1 MGDFSWRSLSCALKA
16 RLGPGMAH
24 VSPYPAGR
32 TAPGREAWIA
42 QLRLVSSRLGT
53 VSASTED
60 EFLAIGA
67 RLQDFYQ
74 RAGEITAIV
83 SSLVNSLGGEKGS
96 ASMNGLAVILND
108 LESHLAD
115 ARNESGRQSL
125 ETILQSLDRITTPL
139 TGFARMNKSLQMLG
153 VYTKIESSRLGEN
166 SAGFESL
173 TKDVSR
179 LSDEVIGKA
188 DAILLQKDQLAA
200 DIRNALAE
208 VVNMGAEKQDS
219 IQAVLGKTRLSLQ
232 TLSSIVDRCSS
243 SAGAISLSSEVVTE
257 NLGQV
262 VVALQ
267 AHDTVRQQ
275 IEHVAESLNE
285 LAGRQPDPGLLQ
297 HENPDDRD
305 HLAVETGMLCEI
317 QAAQLRH
324 ASAELRNA
332 VESII
337 ASLREIA
344 VKESG
349 MSRDTVDLVGV
360 TDQAGSS
367 FFTEMG
373 NDLTEVVTMLSAAAA
388 TSRKLSEVMTAA
400 TGMMGEIF
408 HFVDDIENI
417 VYAIKLIAL
426 NFLIQA
432 DGLGGRGGGL
442 GVLAE
447 AISRLSVDA
456 REQAE
461 GVTGILLEIKALT
474 DGLCRTVGAEAAAME
489 ARVGEMRQEVE
500 GMLASLRQMKG
511 EVAQE
516 LARANAMVQELSAD
530 IEEAVNGITV
540 HQKVAAVI
548 GEAETMLAAITQE
561 AKALLPADKWALETE
576 KFRAAD
582 SRYTMHSERH
592 IHAAV
597 LNGRPDAPPSSAAQP
612 LLGPPQ
618 EAAAEAPQD
627 GSDDLGDNVELF

>member
-1 MGDFSWRSLSCALKA
+1 
-16 RLGPGMAH
+16 
-24 VSPYPAGR
+24 
-32 TAPGREAWIA
+32 
-42 QLRLVSSRLGT
+42 
-53 VSASTED
+53 
-60 EFLAIGA
+60 
-67 RLQDFYQ
+67 
-74 RAGEITAIV
+74 
-83 SSLVNSLGGEKGS
+83 
-96 ASMNGLAVILND
+96 
-108 LESHLAD
+108 
-115 ARNESGRQSL
+115 
-125 ETILQSLDRITTPL
+125 
-139 TGFARMNKSLQMLG
+139 
-153 VYTKIESSRLGEN
+153 
-166 SAGFESL
+166 
-173 TKDVSR
+173 
-179 LSDEVIGKA
+179 
-188 DAILLQKDQLAA
+188 
-200 DIRNALAE
+200 
-208 VVNMGAEKQDS
+208 
-219 IQAVLGKTRLSLQ
+219 
-232 TLSSIVDRCSS
+232 
-243 SAGAISLSSEVVTE
+243 VVTE

-349 MSRDTVDLVGV
+349 MSSDTVDLVGV

>member
-1 MGDFSWRSLSCALKA
+1 MGDFSWRSLSCAVKA
-16 RLGPGMAH
+16 RLGPGKAN
-24 VSPYPAGR
+24 VSSYPAGQ
-32 TAPGREAWIA
+32 TAPEREAWIA
-42 QLRLVSSRLGT
+42 QLRLVSSRLGS

-74 RAGEITAIV
+74 RAGEITTTV
-83 SSLVNSLGGEKGS
+83 SSLVDRLGGEKGS
-96 ASMNGLAVILND
+96 ASMNGLADILND

-139 TGFARMNKSLQMLG
+139 TGFSRMNKSLKMLG

-219 IQAVLGKTRLSLQ
+219 IQAVLGKTRQSLQ
-232 TLSSIVDRCSS
+232 TLTSIVDRCSS

-285 LAGRQPDPGLLQ
+285 LAGRQPGPGLLQ
-297 HENPDDRD
+297 HENSDDRD
-305 HLAVETGMLCEI
+305 HLAVETGMSCEI

-344 VKESG
+344 VKEGG
-349 MSRDTVDLVGV
+349 MSSDTVELVGV

-447 AISRLSVDA
+447 AISRLSVEA

-474 DGLCRTVGAEAAAME
+474 DDLCRKVGAEAAAME

-500 GMLASLRQMKG
+500 GMLASLQEMKG
-511 EVAQE
+511 EMAQE
-516 LARANAMVQELSAD
+516 LTRANAMVQELSAD
-530 IEEAVNGITV
+530 IEEVVSGITV

-548 GEAETMLAAITQE
+548 GEAETVLAAITQE
-561 AKALLPADKWALETE
+561 AKALMPADKWALETE
-576 KFRAAD
+576 KLRAAD

-597 LNGRPDAPPSSAAQP
+597 LNGQPDAPPPSGGQP

-618 EAAAEAPQD
+618 EAAAAAPQG